1 MTKVRTRWVSSL
13 EGWFFIAPLLL
24 LLAVFILYP
33 VIMNLYY
40 SFTAWKG
47 FGQEQWIGIAN
58 YMKMLNDPKFWTSIG
73 NTAILLLFIPFSTII
88 TLVVAAMLRDG
99 LPGWSTFRFLLYIPN
114 LLGVVIIGT
123 AFNLI
128 LRDAGPINTFLVAH
142 FGSGIPWLTTPLLAL
157 LATGFISIVW
167 SPIGFGVIF
176 FLAAMSNIDPA
187 LYESAA
193 IDGAGPWT
201 KFRHVTVPSVR
212 FAIEFWVVM
221 SFINVFARMF
231 GFIYVFSRGGPGY
244 ATFTLEY
251 GIYDLGF
258 NKFDPSY
265 SSAWSTVLFVF
276 CAIISI
282 AQIRLMKRNEA

>member
-1 MTKVRTRWVSSL
+1 
-13 EGWFFIAPLLL
+13 
-24 LLAVFILYP
+24 
-33 VIMNLYY
+33 
-40 SFTAWKG
+40 
-47 FGQEQWIGIAN
+47 
-58 YMKMLNDPKFWTSIG
+58 MKMLGDPKFWTSIG

-88 TLVVAAMLRDG
+88 TLVVAAMLREG

-142 FGSGIPWLTTPLLAL
+142 FGTGIPWLTTPALAL
-157 LATGFISIVW
+157 FATGFISIVW

-187 LYESAA
+187 LYESAS
-193 IDGAGPWT
+193 IDGAGAWT

-212 FAIEFWVVM
+212 FAVEFWVVM

-276 CAIISI
+276 CAVISI